1 MKNKTVK
8 NETSLVDFSDSA
20 KAIKETAKTLNTQ
33 VREVVS
39 EVAEDLRENGSN
51 LADKAMAPVKEAYN
65 KVTERVNLE
74 NITKATERANDY
86 TLKTADEIIDG
97 VFENSEKWQG
107 VAEKAINGG
116 FKLASKQQEIVFGA
130 METLKAQI
138 AKSSK
143 RLKKTIYSNS
153 AKPESKK

>member
-8 NETSLVDFSDSA
+8 NENNAIDFSDSA
-20 KAIKETAKTLNTQ
+20 KAIRETAKTINTQ

-39 EVAEDLRENGSN
+39 EVTEDLKENGSN
-51 LADKAMAPVKEAYN
+51 LADRAMAPVKEVYN

-74 NITKATERANDY
+74 NITKATERANNY

-116 FKLASKQQEIVFGA
+116 FKLASKQQEIIFGA
-130 METLKAQI
+130 METLKDQF

-143 RLKKTIYSNS
+143 RLKKTIYNKP
-153 AKPESKK
+153 AKPVAKK